1 MTTHANSKL
10 WGGRFS
16 QPTAAL
22 MESFS
27 ASIHYDARLFRQD
40 IQGSMAHCR
49 MLARQGIIAESE
61 ANTIVAGL
69 ARVRG
74 ELEEGKLPFRDAL
87 EDIHMHVESRLTE
100 LIGPVA
106 GKLHTARSRN
116 DQVATDL
123 RLWLRE
129 EVDAILTALR
139 VLQRCLVELADLHA
153 ETIMPGFTH
162 LQNAQPVT
170 LGHHLL
176 AYFEMLD
183 RDWQRFVDV
192 RKRLNQL
199 PLGAA
204 ALAGTPYPID
214 REWVARELGFAGVCQ
229 NSLDAVSDRDFV
241 IETAAAAALV
251 MTHLSRFAEELILW
265 SSPAFGFIE
274 LSDAFATGSSI
285 MPQKKNPDAAEL
297 VRGKSGRVTGHLVGL
312 LTLMKGLPLS
322 YNRDMQ
328 EDKEAIFDVVDTV
341 RGSLAVFAGMLPEM
355 RVQTRIMANAAQ
367 AGFTTATD
375 LADYLVR
382 LGIPFRQ
389 AHEIAGGLVRV
400 CVESGRALEQLTLA
414 EMQAADPRIGA
425 EVLEVLT
432 VNASVNARKVVG
444 GTAFATVRAAIQRAR
459 TRLEVVV
466 AAT

>member
-1 MTTHANSKL
+1 MSRYKA

-16 QPTAAL
+16 QPTDAF
-22 MESFS
+22 MEVFS

-40 IQGSMAHCR
+40 IQGSMVHCR
-49 MLARQGIIAESE
+49 MLARQGIIAEAESDL
-61 ANTIVAGL
+61 ILGGL
-69 ARVRG
+69 ARVKV
-74 ELEEGKLPFRDAL
+74 EIEEGRLPFRDEQ
-87 EDIHMHVESRLTE
+87 EDIHMHVENRLRE

-129 EVDAILTALR
+129 EVDAIREALR
-139 VLQRCLVELADLHA
+139 TLQRILLTLAEAHI

-170 LGHHLL
+170 FGHHLM

-183 RDWQRFVDV
+183 RDRQRFAEV
-192 RKRLNQL
+192 RQRINQL

-214 REWVARELGFAGVCQ
+214 REWVAKELGFAGVCQ

-241 IETAAAAALV
+241 IESAAACAVV
-251 MTHLSRFAEELILW
+251 MMHLSRFSEELILW
-265 SSPAFGFIE
+265 SSPAFGFVE

-285 MPQKKNPDAAEL
+285 MPQKKNPDAPEL
-297 VRGKSGRVTGHLVGL
+297 VRGKSGRVTGHLMGL

-328 EDKEAIFDVVDTV
+328 EDKEAIFDTIDTV
-341 RGSLAVFAGMLPEM
+341 RGCLKVFAGMLAEI
-355 RVQTRIMANAAQ
+355 RVNRTAMALAAKV
-367 AGFTTATD
+367 GFTTATD
-375 LADYLVR
+375 LADYLAR
-382 LGIPFRQ
+382 QGIPFRK
-389 AHEIAGGLVRV
+389 AHEVSGRLVRL
-400 CVESGRALEQLTLA
+400 CVESGRALEQLSLS
-414 EMQAADPRIGA
+414 EMQTADARIGPD
-425 EVLEVLT
+425 VMEVLT
-432 VNASVNARKVVG
+432 VHASVNARKVIG
-444 GTAFATVRAAIQRAR
+444 GTAFATVRSAIEAARE
-459 TRLEVVV
+459 RLDG
-466 AAT
+466 